1 MKNSVYRKQSQRK
14 NRKKTIER
22 IIKMK
27 KKTKV
32 SFSSNANGYVT
43 PRVVFPGKWA
53 KEMGIT
59 PEERDAVLTFD
70 GQKITIEKEK

>member
-1 MKNSVYRKQSQRK
+1 MPSGACGLKGY
-14 NRKKTIER
+14 
-22 IIKMK
+22 KMK
-27 KKTKV
+27 KKTNV

-59 PEERDAVLTFD
+59 PKEREAVLSFD
-70 GQKITIEKEK
+70 GKRIIIEKPSD

>member
-1 MKNSVYRKQSQRK
+1 
-14 NRKKTIER
+14 
-22 IIKMK
+22 MK
-27 KKTKV
+27 KKTNV

-59 PEERDAVLTFD
+59 PEEREAVLSFD
-70 GQKITIEKEK
+70 GKRIIIEKPSD

>member
-1 MKNSVYRKQSQRK
+1 
-14 NRKKTIER
+14 
-22 IIKMK
+22 MK
-27 KKTKV
+27 KKTNV

-59 PEERDAVLTFD
+59 PKEREAVLSFD
-70 GQKITIEKEK
+70 GQKITIEKDK